1 MLSVVIVATDNEQ
14 RAVLQVLVDGTAVAR
29 TVLTCASFPEAASDP
44 VIRRVRAANPD
55 VLLVDIPS
63 DGRAMAM
70 RAIELLHQELPDSAV
85 FAIGSLNQPQVIV
98 SAMRAGASEFIDRP
112 TATAGLLEAFVRL
125 TTARRR
131 VAGNQ
136 SPGDLPGS
144 ADPYAPVCSPLKPK
158 PHVRSGGAMAVP
170 EPDDAA
176 RVFPE
181 MKLLQQQKSK
191 LTQLEQELFQR
202 LWDAGYRPSVNA
214 KAGSQQQKSK
224 LTQLEQELFQ
234 RLWDALCQPQTRDR
248 ARELDLIK
256 RKLARYYSRA
266 RKPS

>member
-1 MLSVVIVATDNEQ
+1 
-14 RAVLQVLVDGTAVAR
+14 
-29 TVLTCASFPEAASDP
+29 
-44 VIRRVRAANPD
+44 
-55 VLLVDIPS
+55 
-63 DGRAMAM
+63 
-70 RAIELLHQELPDSAV
+70 
-85 FAIGSLNQPQVIV
+85 
-98 SAMRAGASEFIDRP
+98 
-112 TATAGLLEAFVRL
+112 
-125 TTARRR
+125 
-131 VAGNQ
+131 
-136 SPGDLPGS
+136 
-144 ADPYAPVCSPLKPK
+144 
-158 PHVRSGGAMAVP
+158 MAVP